1 MEKYFENIESALK
14 KLMVEICKEHPD
26 SSHDIL
32 HIERVV
38 KTAKKLAD
46 LEGADLNIVVPAAYL
61 HDCEVIEKSDP
72 QRSQASR
79 LSAKKA
85 LGILKKLEYPEEYF
99 DGIANAVAAHSFS
112 AGIVAETIEA
122 KVLQDA
128 DRLDGLGAIGV
139 ARCFSLGGKLNR
151 PFYSDEDPYAESRTP
166 DDKTNNLDHFFVK
179 LLKVADKLQ
188 TPSAK
193 EEGRKRTEF
202 LKAFLTQLRSEIL

>member
-1 MEKYFENIESALK
+1 MAKYFEEIESVLK
-14 KLMVEICKEHPD
+14 KLMVEICKENPD
-26 SSHDIL
+26 PSHDIL

-38 KTAKKLAD
+38 RAAKKLSE
-46 LEGADLNIVVPAAYL
+46 LENADLNIVVPAAYL

-72 QRSQASR
+72 QRSQVSS

-85 LGILKKLEYPEEYF
+85 LGILKELKYPEKYF
-99 DGIANAVAAHSFS
+99 DGIAHAIAAHSFS
-112 AGIVAETIEA
+112 SGIVAETIEA

-166 DDKTNNLDHFFVK
+166 DDNTNNLDHFFVK
-179 LLKVADKLQ
+179 LLKVANKLQ
-188 TPSAK
+188 TPAAK
-193 EEGRKRTEF
+193 EDGRKRTEF